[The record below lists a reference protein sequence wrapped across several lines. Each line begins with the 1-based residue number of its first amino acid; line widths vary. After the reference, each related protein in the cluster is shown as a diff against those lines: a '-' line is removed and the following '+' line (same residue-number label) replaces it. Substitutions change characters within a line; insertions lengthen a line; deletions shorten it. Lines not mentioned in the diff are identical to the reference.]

1 MLILAFK
8 ECITFCKTLI
18 FLKLV
23 TMLVDK
29 SSQHLKKRY
38 PYYYSGDNGWY
49 RYRWLL
55 WLLVL
60 IPCIIVAIL
69 WIIRSRRAK
78 RPVTYDNN
86 QYYQTQQV
94 GGYPN
99 QTYPDYYQGQE
110 AYYGN
115 QPASVPPQEVNYSR
129 PEGPP
134 PQYTGQ
140 AYQDET
146 FARPEGPPPTHP
158 KA

>member
-1 MLILAFK
+1 MILALK
-8 ECITFCKTLI
+8 EFFNSFWKTPI
-18 FLKLV
+18 FLELV
-23 TMLVDK
+23 IMLLDK
-29 SSQHLKKRY
+29 SFQELQRRY
-38 PYYYSGDNGWY
+38 PYYYSRNDNWY
-49 RYRWLL
+49 RFRWLL

-60 IPCIIVAIL
+60 IPFIIVAIL

-78 RPVTYDNN
+78 RPITYDNN

-99 QTYPDYYQGQE
+99 QTYPGYYQGQE
-110 AYYGN
+110 TYYGN
-115 QPASVPPQEVNYSR
+115 QPSSAPPEEVNFSR

-134 PQYTGQ
+134 PQYTGN
-140 AYQDET
+140 QDET